1 MADKQVKDINWV
13 FSQIEK
19 NDVKFIKVWFSDI
32 LGMLKSFT
40 IPVQELKAGF
50 EEGVGFDGSS
60 VEGFTRIDE
69 SDMLAWPDPTTFS
82 VLPWRPKENAVA
94 RMFADIRNPDGT
106 PFDGDPRYILKKTL
120 ERAKKLGYTF
130 YTGPELEYFYF
141 KSVEDPQPLDK
152 AGYFDATPRDEA
164 LDIRRDTIL
173 ALHAMDIPVEYSHH
187 EVAHSQHEIDLR
199 YQDALTMADT
209 VMTHKFVVK
218 EIAFQHGVYATFM
231 PKPVNGQNGSG
242 MHTHMSLFK
251 GDRNAFFEPKDKSHL
266 SDIAKKF
273 IAGIMRHAPEMAL
286 ITNPTVNSYKR
297 LVPGYEAP
305 VYVTWAMR
313 NRSDMIRVPMYK
325 PGKEKATRIEFR
337 SPDPSCNPYLAFA
350 VMLAAGLEG
359 IEKGYEL
366 PAPVEENVYEMSE
379 EEKHERGI
387 KNLPGSLIE
396 AITLAEKSELV
407 RRTLGDH
414 VFTHFIKNK
423 KMEWDNFRTHVTQY
437 EIETYLPVL

>member
-273 IAGIMRHAPEMAL
+273 IAGIMKHAPEMAL